1 MTPRVVFLVGA
12 AGSGKSTVGK
22 MIATHFNFA
31 YLDKDVICNKFTGK
45 LLETQGISPNER
57 DGCNFYQTEIMPL
70 EYETL
75 LEIAADNV
83 ANGISV
89 VLDAPFLGYF
99 SDKEYIKK
107 LKGKYSWEDSVP
119 LVLEVTV
126 NSKVLLK
133 RIKQRN
139 LDRDEWKLL
148 NWNVFLNSLKSKK
161 CLWNHVEIKQ
171 FDNSD
176 QDINQDKLFTTISI
190 NKSETVSNFRGI
202 KRILTKFFIDK
213 INVV

>member
-1 MTPRVVFLVGA
+1 MTPKVIFLVGA

-22 MIATHFNFA
+22 LIASQLQFG
-31 YLDKDVICNKFTGK
+31 YLDKDVICNRFTGK

-57 DGCNFYQTEIMPL
+57 DGCKFYQTEVMPL

-83 ANGISV
+83 RNGISV

-99 SDKEYIKK
+99 SDEEYIQK
-107 LKGKYSWEDSVP
+107 LKEKYNWEDSTP

-126 NSKVLLK
+126 SSDVLLQ
-133 RIKQRN
+133 RIKKRNIQR
-139 LDRDEWKLL
+139 DDWKIA
-148 NWNVFLNSLKSKK
+148 NWDVFLESLKSKK
-161 CLWNHVEIKQ
+161 CLWNNVEIKQ

-176 QDINQDKLFTTISI
+176 EEINKEKLFKTISI
-190 NKSETVSNFRGI
+190 
-202 KRILTKFFIDK
+202 
-213 INVV
+213 

>member
-1 MTPRVVFLVGA
+1 MTPKVIFLVGA

-22 MIATHFNFA
+22 MLASHFHFG

-45 LLETQGISPNER
+45 LLETQGLSPNER
-57 DGCNFYQTEIMPL
+57 DGCKFYQTEIMPL

-83 ANGISV
+83 RSGISV

-99 SDKEYIKK
+99 SDKEFIQK
-107 LKGKYSWEDSVP
+107 LKEKYCWEDSVP

-126 NSKVLLK
+126 NSEVLFQ
-133 RIKQRN
+133 RIKDRN
-139 LDRDEWKLL
+139 LSRDEWKLK
-148 NWNVFLNSLKSKK
+148 NWNVFLDGLKSKK
-161 CLWNHVEIKQ
+161 CLWNDVEIKQ

-176 QDINQDKLFTTISI
+176 ENLDEDKLFKTISM
-190 NKSETVSNFRGI
+190 
-202 KRILTKFFIDK
+202 
-213 INVV
+213 